1 MPTGLSHTR
10 LSNAL
15 ILFPAIAQLRL
26 RRVRSPVLVTAAL
39 LVILPVIVFYS
50 ILSRHLVN
58 VPIADD
64 YYALF
69 DFLNRLWQAPTLS
82 AKAYYFLVSQHSEY
96 KLFFEHAVFWAEVE
110 CLGRINLTVLC
121 ILGDTFAIWLAI
133 VLWKMFLP
141 RCADMA
147 IRLALFAPI
156 AWLIFQLQYAQTLNF
171 AMGALQNLP
180 VLVFSLSTIHLL
192 LRMTRRSFYAA
203 VATLILAI
211 SSSGNGLFM
220 IPIGGA
226 ILLFRRKY
234 GSLSVWLAISSICIA
249 AYFYRYDPKL
259 WLTPFHSAIPPL
271 SQFWRP
277 WYLICFLGS
286 AAAYPIK
293 AASAIFGISI
303 CAFFVYMA
311 WQGYF
316 RRRPEIGYS
325 LCFILATAV
334 AVAGFRSNLGLI
346 YSTSSRYTIYSILL
360 LIFAWFAIADEYLIQ
375 GNRPCWR
382 VFGAIV
388 AACAVLFSIAMDAW
402 GLRYLERRNRDLIIG
417 MRLYEHNFTE
427 RSAAGPIFPP
437 PKSKPEQ
444 EFNLRVRDILRDSV
458 RLGIY
463 KLPDY

>member
-1 MPTGLSHTR
+1 MPAVLSGAR
-10 LSNAL
+10 VSNASK
-15 ILFPAIAQLRL
+15 LFPATARLRL
-26 RRVRSPVLVTAAL
+26 RRDPSLALVTAAL
-39 LVILPVIVFYS
+39 LVILPAIIFYVILF
-50 ILSRHLVN
+50 RHLVN

-69 DFLNRLWQAPTLS
+69 DFLNRLREAPTLTG
-82 AKAYYFLVSQHSEY
+82 KAYYFLISQHNEY
-96 KLFFEHAVFWAEVE
+96 KLFFEHGLFWAQVE

-121 ILGDTFAIWLAI
+121 ILGDSFAIWLAI
-133 VLWKMFLP
+133 VLWKMFAP
-141 RCADMA
+141 GYPDNTG
-147 IRLALFAPI
+147 RLTLFIPI
-156 AWLIFQLQYAQTLNF
+156 AWLVFQLQYAQTLNF

-180 VLVFSLSTIHLL
+180 VVVFSLWTILL
-192 LRMTRRSFYAA
+192 LFQMKRSTFWAA
-203 VATLILAI
+203 LATLILAV

-220 IPIGGA
+220 IPIGCA
-226 ILLFRRKY
+226 ILLSRRKY
-234 GSLSVWLAISSICIA
+234 GNLCVWLAISSICIA